1 MKKSVIFISLNIVII
16 IAFSLIQVV
25 AANSIST
32 TGIELNKIQQQI
44 ADLKKYNAELHEQ
57 VLAQSSLTY
66 IASKAASMGFDQ
78 SVSTV
83 VISSP
88 LPIAAR

>member
-1 MKKSVIFISLNIVII
+1 MKKPVIFIGLNIII
-16 IAFSLIQVV
+16 IITFSLIQVV

-44 ADLKKYNAELHEQ
+44 AELKKDNAALHEQ
-57 VLAQSSLTY
+57 VLSQSSFNY
-66 IASKAASMGFDQ
+66 IASKAASMGFDE

-88 LPIAAR
+88 LPIAVR